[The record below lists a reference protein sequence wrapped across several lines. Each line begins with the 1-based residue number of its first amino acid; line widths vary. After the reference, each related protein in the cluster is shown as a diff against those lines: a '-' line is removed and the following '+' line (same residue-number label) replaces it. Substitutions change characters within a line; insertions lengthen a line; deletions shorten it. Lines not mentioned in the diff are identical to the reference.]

1 MFQPPSGLTSTASA
15 PAPVTPALSARR
27 RALRLA
33 MLAPA
38 FGAPAWLASGCAPP
52 ILGSAQA
59 LHASDVV
66 MADLRTFR
74 LGLVMGQIA
83 EVRLPSNPS
92 TGYRW
97 ALMEASTDLITLL
110 DHGFVAGRTD
120 MMGAPG
126 EERWTFQAM
135 RVGSGELR
143 FEYRR
148 SWEPLD
154 VPPAQRASYRVEV
167 R

>member
-1 MFQPPSGLTSTASA
+1 MFQPPSGPTATASDPAFTA
-15 PAPVTPALSARR
+15 PTAKRR
-27 RALRLA
+27 TLRLA
-33 MLAPA
+33 LLAPA
-38 FGAPAWLASGCAPP
+38 FMAPAWMAACAPP

-59 LHASDVV
+59 PQSSDVV

-74 LGLVMGQIA
+74 LALVMGQIA

-120 MMGAPG
+120 MVGAPG

-148 SWEPLD
+148 PWEPLD